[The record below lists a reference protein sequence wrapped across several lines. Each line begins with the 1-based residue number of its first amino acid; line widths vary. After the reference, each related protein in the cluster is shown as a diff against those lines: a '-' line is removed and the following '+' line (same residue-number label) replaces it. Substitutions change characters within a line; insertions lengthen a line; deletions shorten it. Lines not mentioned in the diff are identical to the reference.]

1 MKSVSVAMASYN
13 GARFIN
19 EQIETILNQ
28 LEENDEL
35 IISDDGSKDDTKDII
50 RRYEKED
57 NRVKLVVGPQKG
69 VVANFENA
77 LKNTKNEIIMLAD
90 QDDVWMP
97 NKISFL
103 RQYFEN
109 HSNVTLLMHDMYDAS
124 NEDIEKKFL
133 SVTSFSKRRRKNGF
147 LYNTIYN
154 GYYGCCMA
162 FKRELLNV
170 LLPFPAYN
178 MPHDQWISL
187 IAEYK
192 KETVF
197 IDKPLIIHR
206 KHGNNVSHHCG
217 ISEQVNT
224 RYKTLKAVYV
234 TLKREKKR
242 LR

>member
-13 GARFIN
+13 GARFIK

-28 LEENDEL
+28 MEENDEL

-50 RRYEKED
+50 HEFEKKD
-57 NRVKLVVGPQKG
+57 NRVKLIDGPQKG

-97 NKISFL
+97 NKLSFL
-103 RQYFEN
+103 RQWFEN
-109 HSNVTLLMHDMYDAS
+109 DPNVLLLMHDMYDAS
-124 NEDIEKKFL
+124 NEEIDSKIL
-133 SVTSFSKRRRKNGF
+133 STTSFSKRKRKNGF
-147 LYNTIYN
+147 LYNVIYN

-162 FKRELLNV
+162 FKRELLNK
-170 LLPFPAYN
+170 LLPFPAYD

-187 IAEYK
+187 IAEYEK
-192 KETVF
+192 KAVF
-197 IDKPLIIHR
+197 IEKPLIVHR
-206 KHGNNVSHHCG
+206 RHEKNVSHHCG
-217 ISEQVNT
+217 FGERIIT

-234 TLKREKKR
+234 TLKRR
-242 LR
+242 G